1 MLLLSRR
8 GNARAPAAPRGV
20 RGKERSEQ
28 PVKTRGVRLQG
39 RSAPDTIQK
48 VTVQS
53 GYAKKARL
61 AKVRLRVGL
70 V

>member
-28 PVKTRGVRLQG
+28 QVKTSGDRPRADQP
-39 RSAPDTIQK
+39 RIPSKK
-48 VTVQS
+48 VMSNQAILET
-53 GYAKKARL
+53 RL
-61 AKVRLRVGL
+61 AKVRLRVRL